1 MSAINLIDQT
11 GFSYEQLPWGDLIYG
26 TKPQIQN
33 IGIAVEMAFPG
44 EPGGPK
50 RLLRVLD
57 PRGSVVLIHA
67 ISLSPALDASL
78 PEMRGPI
85 LV

>member
-1 MSAINLIDQT
+1 MLVILIFQRHHK
-11 GFSYEQLPWGDLIYG
+11 QHR
-26 TKPQIQN
+26 K
-33 IGIAVEMAFPG
+33 
-44 EPGGPK
+44 
-50 RLLRVLD
+50 RVLD